1 MMYLNVVILL
11 LCIVLAGSVQEEN
24 VEIRMPGAKPKGTD
38 SYLCSGFKVE
48 KTFAINNKSDSVYV
62 TKFEGLA
69 VASKAHHVLL
79 YACSEPPKEEIWDCR
94 HHSIC
99 HDYTTIMFA
108 WAKNAEPLSMPPEV
122 SFKLDPKEHKFL
134 VLQVHYAHELP
145 ELDNTGIH
153 FRFQRE
159 ETKYS
164 GGIYLLARSF
174 LKIPPGTPVVHGE
187 MNCKVK
193 SNIPLHPFAFRTHA
207 HSLGV
212 VITGYKYSPEKNTFI
227 EIARGN
233 PQWPQTFY
241 PIVNNVSL
249 NSNDY
254 LVARCTYNST
264 LKKKAVYIGAESDD
278 EMCNLY
284 LMYYMESK
292 SADTI
297 YCTDEQNPA
306 ITKIIPKDSDT
317 PLPPN
322 PKLEHIALYDKNTS
336 TTKHGHR
343 GHLDVSDQNIINPR
357 RKGEL
362 EEDLE
367 KNYKLSSIKMPGA
380 IPNMV
385 DDYRCVAYKASALFP
400 EIKSKNRGM
409 VHIMGF
415 LTDAKSDKA
424 HHLIVS
430 HCKVPRGK
438 EGEIFQ
444 CLHHGMCSSKDS
456 KIMYAWAK
464 DAPGMNLPPDAGFT
478 VQGDEYVVLQVHYK
492 HPLQNPDHTSLQ
504 LKYTLNKP
512 SFKAGMVLLLRTSLT
527 IPPHTLKTSGDVNC
541 RIKTE
546 DPMYLF
552 AYRTHAHTLGSVITG
567 YQYSF
572 DTKTK
577 KNSLNPLEIARG
589 DPQLPQTFYPMENY
603 VEVEDGDILAAR
615 CTYDSSNMT
624 TTTQI
629 GMTSGDEMCNL
640 YLMYYSKSDQ
650 DFIICYDEQEG
661 KLEVPKDSSDKIHGR
676 LKRQAIS
683 SPYSTNTNG
692 GGGAYAQVPVY
703 GTSLNGYPPPP
714 GGAYNSLPMY
724 QPMILPHSYIPIQP
738 PPVYIPQQQY
748 TNTKAQSFDYRDDL
762 PPKAE
767 IVEDEIPKLK
777 DRKSPS
783 STFGNTLSRK
793 SITNSLKSKTLYDS
807 DLHPVPN
814 WPPKATSDIF
824 GQLSGVSLDVH
835 GNAVIFHRGDRK
847 WNADTFKRN
856 NEYNGDRTKPIPQNT
871 VLTLNPNGD
880 IINAWGADMF
890 FMPHMITIDSQ
901 NNVWVTDVAL
911 HQVMK
916 FSPYGG
922 TGAKKT
928 PLIQLGKKFEPGS
941 DKLHFCKPTSVAVT
955 EDGRNFFVADGYCN
969 SRIIKYQVRVDS
981 NGYHQVSVDV
991 ILHWGEA
998 NGAGISSSLNNYA
1011 FNIPHGLTL
1020 AEDKGLICVADRE
1033 NGRVQCFNI
1042 LNGVFVKSY
1051 KPKVFGSS
1059 IYSVAYT
1066 PSNGGNLMALGGYEP
1081 FSFINGNKPQVYV
1094 LDINNENKVL
1104 SAFGKD
1110 VLQNPHDLAVSKDGS
1125 NVYTIEL
1132 DPYKLTKFTNG
1143 KLLENNGPDAPPNIP
1158 PTETFE
1164 TTPSSLT
1171 EHAKAV
1177 FNKHIENLG
1186 SYVPKTYITIVASV
1200 LSALLTL
1207 ICSFCMIYKKCKKR
1221 GKGNMSRNKVQNSS
1235 WKSKKSLDLGDFL
1248 GRSKSGFTRL
1258 KTDEHDEDASSED
1271 SDLEDFTV
1279 PALNA

>member
-661 KLEVPKDSSDKIHGR
+661 KLEVPKDSSDKIHEP
-676 LKRQAIS
+676 KNITRQ
-683 SPYSTNTNG
+683 G
-692 GGGAYAQVPVY
+692 
-703 GTSLNGYPPPP
+703 
-714 GGAYNSLPMY
+714 
-724 QPMILPHSYIPIQP
+724 
-738 PPVYIPQQQY
+738 
-748 TNTKAQSFDYRDDL
+748 
-762 PPKAE
+762 
-767 IVEDEIPKLK
+767 
-777 DRKSPS
+777 
-783 STFGNTLSRK
+783 
-793 SITNSLKSKTLYDS
+793 KTLYDS

>member
-661 KLEVPKDSSDKIHGR
+661 KLEVPKDSSDKIHG
-676 LKRQAIS
+676 
-683 SPYSTNTNG
+683 
-692 GGGAYAQVPVY
+692 
-703 GTSLNGYPPPP
+703 
-714 GGAYNSLPMY
+714 
-724 QPMILPHSYIPIQP
+724 
-738 PPVYIPQQQY
+738 
-748 TNTKAQSFDYRDDL
+748 
-762 PPKAE
+762 
-767 IVEDEIPKLK
+767 
-777 DRKSPS
+777 
-783 STFGNTLSRK
+783 
-793 SITNSLKSKTLYDS
+793 KTLYDS

>member
-1 MMYLNVVILL
+1 MHISFIMMYLNVVILL

-69 VASKAHHVLL
+69 VASKAHHILL

-322 PKLEHIALYDKNTS
+322 PKLEHIALHDKNTS

-504 LKYTLNKP
+504 LKYTLNK
-512 SFKAGMVLLLRTSLT
+512 
-527 IPPHTLKTSGDVNC
+527 
-541 RIKTE
+541 
-546 DPMYLF
+546 
-552 AYRTHAHTLGSVITG
+552 THAHTLGSVITG

-589 DPQLPQTFYPMENY
+589 DPQFPQTFYPMENY

-629 GMTSGDEMCNL
+629 GMTSGDE
-640 YLMYYSKSDQ
+640 
-650 DFIICYDEQEG
+650 IGG
-661 KLEVPKDSSDKIHGR
+661 KLEVPKDSSDKIHEP
-676 LKRQAIS
+676 KNITRQ
-683 SPYSTNTNG
+683 G
-692 GGGAYAQVPVY
+692 
-703 GTSLNGYPPPP
+703 
-714 GGAYNSLPMY
+714 
-724 QPMILPHSYIPIQP
+724 
-738 PPVYIPQQQY
+738 
-748 TNTKAQSFDYRDDL
+748 
-762 PPKAE
+762 
-767 IVEDEIPKLK
+767 
-777 DRKSPS
+777 
-783 STFGNTLSRK
+783 
-793 SITNSLKSKTLYDS
+793 KTLYDS

-871 VLTLNPNGD
+871 VLTLNSNGD

-1081 FSFINGNKPQVYV
+1081 FSFINGNKPQ
-1094 LDINNENKVL
+1094 
-1104 SAFGKD
+1104 
-1110 VLQNPHDLAVSKDGS
+1110 NPHDLAVSKDGS

-1235 WKSKKSLDLGDFL
+1235 WKNKKSLDLGDFL

-1258 KTDEHDEDASSED
+1258 KTDEHDEEASSED